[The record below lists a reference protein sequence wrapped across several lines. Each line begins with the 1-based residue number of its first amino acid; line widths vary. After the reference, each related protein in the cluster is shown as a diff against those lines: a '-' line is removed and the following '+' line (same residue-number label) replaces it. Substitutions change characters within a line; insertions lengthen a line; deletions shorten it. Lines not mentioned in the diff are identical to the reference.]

1 MTGDDRMHDDA
12 IAWAVRTNDP
22 AFEDWEGFTAW
33 LEADPAHAR
42 AYDAVNAGVSEL
54 VEADLPPPAQNDF
67 EPASAP
73 VRRPSRWLAVA
84 ASVALVAGFSYVGWR
99 GQSQVITTEAG
110 EVRNIALSDG
120 TQVTLSGGSELRL
133 ARNDDRS
140 ATLERG
146 QALFTVRHD
155 SANPFVV
162 HAAGQ
167 QFVDAGTVFDV
178 ALAGEAVTVAVSEGL
193 VVANPKGRA
202 QRIEPGQQLR
212 VAKRSAY
219 RLSSIATDRV
229 GEWREGR
236 LTFDDAPLSFVA
248 SELTRSTGIAFKAA
262 PAVASRPISGSILVS
277 PIRSDP
283 AAVADLLG
291 VTVRRD
297 GQQWIIDRP

>member
-22 AFEDWEGFTAW
+22 AFEDWDGFTAW

-54 VEADLPPPAQNDF
+54 VEADIPPPAQNDF
-67 EPASAP
+67 EPATAP
-73 VRRPSRWLAVA
+73 RRPSRWLAVA

-99 GQSQVITTEAG
+99 GQSYSVVTEAG
-110 EVRNIALSDG
+110 EVRSIALSDG
-120 TQVTLSGGSELRL
+120 TEVTLSGGSALRL

-155 SANPFVV
+155 PAHPFVV

-178 ALAGEAVTVAVSEGL
+178 ALAGDAVTVAVSEGL
-193 VVANPKGRA
+193 VVADPKGRA

-212 VAKRSAY
+212 VAKGSDY
-219 RLSSIATDRV
+219 RLSRIATDRV

-236 LTFDDAPLSFVA
+236 LTFDEAPLSFVA
-248 SELTRSTGIAFKAA
+248 SELTRSTGIAFAAA

-277 PIRSDP
+277 PVRSDP

-291 VTVRRD
+291 VTVRRV